1 MPLTEE
7 DPYTRPQRIA
17 EAHAHLLKAVE
28 LHPTSSGHYHLAI
41 SFSLPGPHRDMEQ
54 AIEQAGMAVEA
65 DPTEVRC
72 WHLLGLLLTAVEKW
86 VEAVEI
92 LEHGAEL
99 DDSYSCEREKG
110 EARVNGD
117 VDGESDVRT
126 VKGGGA
132 FSSESVPNGNA
143 SGVFVAPNGQQ
154 QQHHHQNGVVN
165 KDETT
170 DEARAFLP
178 ILAEDR
184 LEVPP
189 AAGLFKSILQAPIPS
204 EHNIFEYSL
213 QLRMTQVALTEVR
226 EGAEGAEQQ
235 WLEVFAWIAEK
246 KGLVCECMLC
256 LSRVCEDA
264 NVVRQQ
270 CPGRPSMVQGRLWT

>member
-1 MPLTEE
+1 MPLIEE

-41 SFSLPGPHRDMEQ
+41 SFSRPGPHRDMEQ

-65 DPTEVRC
+65 DPTEVRY

-86 VEAVEI
+86 TEAVEI

-99 DDSYSCEREKG
+99 DDSYSVEQEKRE
-110 EARVNGD
+110 AQVNGNA
-117 VDGESDVRT
+117 DGESDIRT
-126 VKGGGA
+126 VKGGEVL
-132 FSSESVPNGNA
+132 SSQSVPNGNA

-154 QQHHHQNGVVN
+154 QQQQNGVVN
-165 KDETT
+165 KDEAT
-170 DEARAFLP
+170 DEARPFLP
-178 ILAEDR
+178 ILEEDV
-184 LEVPP
+184 LEIPP
-189 AAGLFKSILQAPIPS
+189 ASGLFKSILRVPMPS

-256 LSRVCEDA
+256 LSRVFKDA
-264 NVVRQQ
+264 NVVWQQ
-270 CPGRPSMVQGRLWT
+270 CPGRPSMVQGHLWT

>member
-1 MPLTEE
+1 MLLIEE

-28 LHPTSSGHYHLAI
+28 LHPTFSGHYHLAI
-41 SFSLPGPHRDMEQ
+41 SFSRPGPHRDMEQ

-65 DPTEVRC
+65 DPTEVRY

-86 VEAVEI
+86 TEAVEI
-92 LEHGAEL
+92 LEHGAGL
-99 DDSYSCEREKG
+99 DDSYSGEREKG
-110 EARVNGD
+110 DAQVNGAA
-117 VDGESDVRT
+117 DGESDVRT
-126 VKGGGA
+126 VKAGEVL
-132 FSSESVPNGNA
+132 SSESLPNGNA
-143 SGVFVAPNGQQ
+143 SGVFVAPNGQPRQ
-154 QQHHHQNGVVN
+154 QNGVVN

-170 DEARAFLP
+170 DEACPLLP
-178 ILAEDR
+178 ILEEDA
-184 LEVPP
+184 LKIPP
-189 AAGLFKSILQAPIPS
+189 AAGLFKSILKVPIPS

-235 WLEVFAWIAEK
+235 WVEVFAWIAEK

-256 LSRVCEDA
+256 LSRVCKDA
-264 NVVRQQ
+264 NVV
-270 CPGRPSMVQGRLWT
+270 